1 MANYVKATNFAVK
14 DSLLTGNPA
23 KLVKGTEI
31 DTEFNAIASAIAT
44 KVDTNVSTL
53 TLTNLTTDNFT
64 VGTQTNKASIS
75 YTTNTARTLTI
86 PALSGNR
93 TFAFLNEAQI
103 FTADQSFD
111 ENVVIAKNCTIEDNL
126 VFSGAGTTGYNR
138 IIGNTADA
146 TENERLFFQDGA
158 TNTVSYVN
166 VMPNGTAT
174 EAAFMAY
181 NNSTPGNA
189 SVFKLEVN
197 NTVCRLRNF
206 TYGTGSALP
215 LTFEVNGSE
224 RMRVALTGEIY
235 IAGTTDQGAYNL
247 QVNGTGVWGAGAY
260 VNGSDVRLK
269 DNVIS
274 LGSALDDVMKLNPVT
289 FTYKPTYSSDSNVQT
304 GFIAQ
309 ELQEVFKDKNFV
321 DGLVTKGPTYLNVAY
336 QNLIPV
342 LTKAI
347 QELKQE
353 LDDLKSQLKG

>member
-86 PALSGNR
+86 PALDGNR
-93 TFAFLNEAQI
+93 TFAFINQYQLW
-103 FTADQSFD
+103 TAEQSFEED
-111 ENVVIAKNCTIEDNL
+111 VVFAKDATIEDNL

-138 IIGNTADA
+138 ILGNTADA
-146 TENERLFFQDGA
+146 TVNDRLFFQDGA
-158 TNTVSYVN
+158 TNTGTLVN
-166 VMPNGTAT
+166 AMPNGTAT
-174 EAAFMAY
+174 EAAYYAY
-181 NNSTPGNA
+181 NNSTPGDA
-189 SVFKLEVN
+189 SVAGVLVN
-197 NTVCRLRNF
+197 NTNVVVKSWK
-206 TYGTGSALP
+206 YGSGSYLP
-215 LTFEVNGSE
+215 LTFEAGGSE
-224 RMRVALTGEIY
+224 RMRITSNGEVF

-269 DNVIS
+269 DNVVS
-274 LGSALDDVMKLNPVT
+274 LGSALNDVMKLNPVT